1 MAGLKAIS
9 LEKSL
14 KSIESTERSGSVQQ
28 LSPVNLEQ
36 GAWVNFQYNGRVGQ
50 RAGKA
55 GLSGS
60 LASQRS
66 CVGAVHVA
74 VVSEVEA
81 GPAPHL
87 LRSVGLP
94 Q

>member
-1 MAGLKAIS
+1 MEGLKVVSLEESLRSVGRTERRWLFTAAIS
-9 LEKSL
+9 CEF
-14 KSIESTERSGSVQQ
+14 RARGS
-28 LSPVNLEQ
+28 E
-36 GAWVNFQYNGRVGQ
+36 FRV
-50 RAGKA
+50 
-55 GLSGS
+55 LSGS

-81 GPAPHL
+81 GSVPHL
-87 LRSVGLP
+87 LRCEGLP

>member
-1 MAGLKAIS
+1 MEGLKVVSLEESLRSVGRTERRWLFTAAIS
-9 LEKSL
+9 CEFRARGLGKFS
-14 KSIESTERSGSVQQ
+14 
-28 LSPVNLEQ
+28 
-36 GAWVNFQYNGRVGQ
+36 VGQ
-50 RAGKA
+50 WAGEA
-55 GLSGS
+55 VLSGS

-81 GPAPHL
+81 GPVPHL
-87 LRSVGLP
+87 LRCEGLP